1 MRAPE
6 PASDDQ
12 VMPSERGQG
21 ADWGRLVALPLLAM
35 AAYLSIASLF
45 SFGWRHDHPV
55 VSGLAL
61 ASRLATIAFYC
72 LIVFAYLR
80 RRPPLATSASSTAFA
95 AAMAATFLPFAFTFL
110 GYHTTG
116 IYPLLVVDVLLIAG
130 TGFATWGVRH
140 LNRSFSIV
148 PQARAIVT
156 TGPYR
161 WVRHPLYAGELLAA
175 LGLTLLVGSL
185 WGVVVWV
192 ALLALQL
199 YRAHEEELLLSAH
212 LPGYA
217 AYAARTGQL
226 IPGVG
231 RRRR

>member
-1 MRAPE
+1 MRVPD
-6 PASDDQ
+6 PASD
-12 VMPSERGQG
+12 VLAVASKRGLG

-45 SFGWRHDHPV
+45 SFGWQHDHPV
-55 VSGLAL
+55 ASGLAL

-95 AAMAATFLPFAFTFL
+95 AAMAATFLPFA
-110 GYHTTG
+110 
-116 IYPLLVVDVLLIAG
+116 YPLLGYRATARGVVALADVMLVVG
-130 TGFATWGVRH
+130 TGFAVWGLRH
-140 LNRSFSIV
+140 LDRSFSIV
-148 PQARAIVT
+148 PQARTIVT
-156 TGPYR
+156 SGPYR

>member
-1 MRAPE
+1 MRVPD
-6 PASDDQ
+6 PASD
-12 VMPSERGQG
+12 VLAVASKRGLS
-21 ADWGRLVALPLLAM
+21 ADWGRLAAMPLLAM
-35 AAYLSIASLF
+35 AAYLSTASLF

-55 VSGLAL
+55 ASGLAL

-140 LNRSFSIV
+140 LDRSSASCPRHGPSSPRAPTDGFAIPCMPVSCWR
-148 PQARAIVT
+148 PPASPCSSARCGASWCGWLCSPCSS
-156 TGPYR
+156 TGP
-161 WVRHPLYAGELLAA
+161 
-175 LGLTLLVGSL
+175 T
-185 WGVVVWV
+185 
-192 ALLALQL
+192 
-199 YRAHEEELLLSAH
+199 
-212 LPGYA
+212 
-217 AYAARTGQL
+217 
-226 IPGVG
+226 
-231 RRRR
+231 RRSSC